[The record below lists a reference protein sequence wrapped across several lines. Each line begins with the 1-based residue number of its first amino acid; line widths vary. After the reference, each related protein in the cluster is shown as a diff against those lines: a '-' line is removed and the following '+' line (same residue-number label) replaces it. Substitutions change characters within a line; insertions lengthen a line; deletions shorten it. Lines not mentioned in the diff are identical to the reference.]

1 MQIDV
6 HSVHFNADVKLVD
19 FIKVKLE
26 KLKQYHK
33 NITNSE
39 VFLRLENE
47 SSLVNKIVEIK
58 VNIPGND
65 LFSKKQCKSFEEAT
79 DEAVEALRRQIL
91 KRKEKFK

>member
-1 MQIDV
+1 MQVDV
-6 HSVHFNADVKLVD
+6 NAVHFTADIKLIN
-19 FIKVKLE
+19 FIRDKIGKLQ
-26 KLKQYHK
+26 QYHS

-47 SSLVNKIVEIK
+47 SGLINKVVEIK
-58 VNIPGND
+58 LNVPGTD

-79 DEAVEALRRQIL
+79 DEAVDALRRQIL

>member
-6 HSVHFNADVKLVD
+6 HAIHFSADSKLVD
-19 FIKVKLE
+19 FIKLKLE
-26 KLKQYHK
+26 KLKTYHK

-58 VNIPGND
+58 LNIPGDD

-79 DEAVEALRRQIL
+79 DEAVDALRRQIL